1 MFKDF
6 ECKGGE
12 NLINRIDVF
21 VFICVIWKR
30 DGFWSCF
37 IYYFSDNN

>member
-6 ECKGGE
+6 ESKGRE
-12 NLINRIDVF
+12 NLINRIDVNLINRIDVF

-30 DGFWSCF
+30 EGF
-37 IYYFSDNN
+37 